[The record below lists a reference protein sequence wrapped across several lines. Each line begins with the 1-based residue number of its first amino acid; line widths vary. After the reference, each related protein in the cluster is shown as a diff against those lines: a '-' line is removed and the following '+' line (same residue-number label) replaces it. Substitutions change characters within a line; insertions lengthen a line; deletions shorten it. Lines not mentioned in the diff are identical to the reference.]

1 MKQRVAKKTQKI
13 KSGYIPCIPATRIW
27 IKPLFLLSLHRVQ
40 ILVSPMKRLFTC
52 CFIYSIFISVLPA
65 QQQVDSLRALISADK
80 EDSFKVKHLNRL
92 ANSYADLGEMRLAL
106 ECAQNALTLAQQ
118 IKYTS
123 GIARAYSNM
132 ALDYYLQA
140 DYSHALDYYSHSL
153 EIMQQTGNIPAT
165 ASIITNMGLIYD
177 AEGKL
182 PDALAN
188 FFKALKLAEQV
199 NDKKLIALCTGN
211 IGDAYLYQED
221 YAQSLVYFQKSFEL
235 YQEIGSKSGET
246 YNLEAIG
253 NVYFEK
259 HNYPKALDYYNQA
272 LKISEEINDKRAVS
286 SALGNIGRVYAADS
300 NYQQAMNYFNS
311 VLKQSEKMGN
321 QADVAKYVYNI
332 GQVYL
337 DEKKYKTAEKYIA
350 QSVKLADSIDFKN
363 VENEGNKRLSELY
376 AKTGQWQ
383 KAYESYQKYAGLK
396 DSLFNDERSKQ
407 IGKLEAKFEDDKQ
420 MALQQAETEKAK
432 ALSEAASKRQ
442 DVIIVLIAAVA
453 VSIAL
458 IALLIL
464 RLWRTTR
471 KEKVNIEKQK
481 IAMELKALRAQ
492 MNPHFIFNA
501 INSIQHFILNNDSKS
516 AHLHL
521 SKFSQLIRKVLENSR
536 FENIPLA
543 EEIRMLELYLELESL
558 RFSSKFHYKI
568 SVDDSID
575 VENVLISPL
584 LIQPFVENAIWHGL
598 MHLKGKQ
605 GEVLIGFEKVNGIL
619 KCTISDN
626 GIGRKQSMELKNGM
640 AHESM
645 GLSIAKERLQI
656 VNMLNKAKTTINL
669 IDKTDKSGAPSGTV
683 VELFMP
689 VILNKLI
696 YA

>member
-1 MKQRVAKKTQKI
+1 MDKTSFFTI
-13 KSGYIPCIPATRIW
+13 FAW
-27 IKPLFLLSLHRVQ
+27 VQ

-669 IDKTDKSGAPSGTV
+669 IDKTDKNGAPSGTV